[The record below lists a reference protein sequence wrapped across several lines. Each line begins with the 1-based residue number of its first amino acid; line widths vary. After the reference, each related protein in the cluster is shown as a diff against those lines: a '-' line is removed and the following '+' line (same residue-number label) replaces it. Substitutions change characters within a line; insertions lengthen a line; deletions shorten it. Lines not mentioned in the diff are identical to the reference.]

1 MDTAES
7 LIELV
12 NKELSLELPVKIS
25 VSRLTEQL
33 AAYINHL
40 INTDFEKLVYYLYRI
55 DVNET
60 KMKQLLKS
68 QNDNTGD
75 IIADLMI
82 ERQLQKLKSRRENSQ
97 RDNVFDEDEK
107 W

>member
-7 LIELV
+7 LVELV

-25 VSRLTEQL
+25 VSRLREQL

-60 KMKQLLKS
+60 KMKQLLQN

-97 RDNVFDEDEK
+97 RDNMIDEDEK